1 MSEAVDWAELRRQ
14 WCEDDRKG
22 YAWLARESGVTAN
35 ALRNKALAEGWAKD
49 SDVQAVLYGPAA
61 KDGYRAG
68 FATAAAKLAL
78 LGMDRCHIAAM
89 FKVSNEQLGQWVETH
104 PQLKTA
110 IEDGG
115 RLAEAALVEQLHK
128 CATGYSYETE
138 QGLIHVPADPESLLF
153 LLSNPQNFSRER

>member
-22 YAWLARESGVTAN
+22 YAWLARESGVTAS
-35 ALRNKALAEGWAKD
+35 ALRNKSLIEGWAKD
-49 SDVQAVLYGPAA
+49 SDVQAALYGPANQ
-61 KDGYRAG
+61 DGYRSG

-89 FKVSNEQLGQWVETH
+89 FKVSDERLSQWMESH
-104 PQLKTA
+104 PALKTA

-115 RLAEAALVEQLHK
+115 RLAEARLVEQLHK
-128 CATGYSYETE
+128 CAIGYSYETE
-138 QGLIHVPADPESLLF
+138 QGPIHVPADPESLLF
-153 LLSNPQNFSRER
+153 LLSNPQRNRN